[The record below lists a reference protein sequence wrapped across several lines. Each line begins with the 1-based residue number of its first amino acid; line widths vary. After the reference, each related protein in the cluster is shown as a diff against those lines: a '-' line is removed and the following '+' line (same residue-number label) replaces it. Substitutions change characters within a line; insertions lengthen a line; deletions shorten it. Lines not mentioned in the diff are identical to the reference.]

1 MIDTSQD
8 NIVHLLGSDDDYHV
22 TADASG
28 EYAPAIR
35 FRHHLWQL
43 IIESGTPAVI
53 IEATLSA
60 TRNGTTVPDVEW
72 FPVGTL
78 NSSTKYLR
86 LTNACLAGVRARRA
100 DSATDGVKVI
110 YSGCG
115 DLTDN

>member
-1 MIDTSQD
+1 MISTSSD
-8 NIVHLLGSDDDYHV
+8 NIVHLLGSTDDFHA
-22 TADASG
+22 TANVASD
-28 EYAPAIR
+28 YAPAIR

-43 IIESGTPAVI
+43 IIDTGTPAVI

-60 TRNGTTVPDVEW
+60 TRDGTTVPDAEW

-100 DSATDGVKVI
+100 DSTTNGVKVI